1 MSRYAPILVLL
12 LGIASVVSG
21 MAVSYSKYLYRKY
34 FVQLQQVRSERDELE
49 IAWLDDNGVPLKGR
63 PALVK
68 AGTRLHA
75 AHAVRDVINGPQL
88 TRHGV
93 SE

>member
-1 MSRYAPILVLL
+1 MSALTTRL
-12 LGIASVVSG
+12 LGKRLA
-21 MAVSYSKYLYRKY
+21 AVLTNGHL
-34 FVQLQQVRSERDELE
+34 LQICTHEGDELE